1 MHAKSEKQARG
12 GEEMQRLLLVE
23 DHASF
28 RQTLALVFD
37 QEPDFEVVA
46 QAGTVAE
53 ARLVMVD
60 READLAVVDLSLP
73 DGEGVELI
81 EDLRETNPH
90 FAALVLT
97 ASLDRAEHARAVE
110 AGAAGVLHKA
120 AEVDEILDSTRR
132 LAAGETLLSSEE
144 LVELLRLAGQSR
156 EEEREAQASI
166 EQLTRREREVLFALS
181 EGLSNK
187 QIAERLHMSVDTER
201 THRTRHVYRLPF
213 PSPLHLDDAA
223 VEHHAHRAPHE
234 AASHRSHR
242 RRARARTRGERLPGA
257 ALPDPH
263 PDLVLSPDVHELH
276 VRLLGEEGIA
286 LDRRTDLF
294 QVQRLDLS
302 LTTEERDSVGVAHRD
317 PQETEATELYLGAE
331 PGCAHVHAGRTV
343 A

>member
-1 MHAKSEKQARG
+1 
-12 GEEMQRLLLVE
+12 MQRLLLVE

-53 ARLVMVD
+53 ARRVMGD
-60 READLAVVDLSLP
+60 RETDLAVVDLSLP

-81 EDLRETNPH
+81 GDLREANPH

-110 AGAAGVLHKA
+110 AGAAGVLHKSA
-120 AEVDEILDSTRR
+120 DVDEILDSTRR
-132 LAAGETLLSSEE
+132 LAAGETLLSPEE

-166 EQLTRREREVLFALS
+166 EQLTRREREVLLALS

-201 THRTRHVYRLPF
+201 THMMNILNKLGVHSRLQALLFAARHGL
-213 PSPLHLDDAA
+213 
-223 VEHHAHRAPHE
+223 VELR
-234 AASHRSHR
+234 
-242 RRARARTRGERLPGA
+242 
-257 ALPDPH
+257 
-263 PDLVLSPDVHELH
+263 
-276 VRLLGEEGIA
+276 
-286 LDRRTDLF
+286 
-294 QVQRLDLS
+294 
-302 LTTEERDSVGVAHRD
+302 
-317 PQETEATELYLGAE
+317 
-331 PGCAHVHAGRTV
+331 
-343 A
+343 

>member
-1 MHAKSEKQARG
+1 
-12 GEEMQRLLLVE
+12 MQRLLLVE

-53 ARLVMVD
+53 ARLVMAD
-60 READLAVVDLSLP
+60 RETDLAVVDLSLP

-110 AGAAGVLHKA
+110 AGAAGVLHKS

-132 LAAGETLLSSEE
+132 LAAGETLFSPEE

-156 EEEREAQASI
+156 EEEREAQANI
-166 EQLTRREREVLFALS
+166 EQLTRREREVLLALS

-187 QIAERLHMSVDTER
+187 EIAERLHMSVDTER
-201 THRTRHVYRLPF
+201 THMMNILNKLGVHSRLQALLFAARHGL
-213 PSPLHLDDAA
+213 
-223 VEHHAHRAPHE
+223 VELR
-234 AASHRSHR
+234 
-242 RRARARTRGERLPGA
+242 
-257 ALPDPH
+257 
-263 PDLVLSPDVHELH
+263 
-276 VRLLGEEGIA
+276 
-286 LDRRTDLF
+286 
-294 QVQRLDLS
+294 
-302 LTTEERDSVGVAHRD
+302 
-317 PQETEATELYLGAE
+317 
-331 PGCAHVHAGRTV
+331 
-343 A
+343 